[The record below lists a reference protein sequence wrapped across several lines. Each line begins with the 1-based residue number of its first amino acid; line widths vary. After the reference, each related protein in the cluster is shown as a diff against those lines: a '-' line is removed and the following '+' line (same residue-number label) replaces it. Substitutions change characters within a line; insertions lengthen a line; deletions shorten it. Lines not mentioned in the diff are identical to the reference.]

1 MNKKMNTHELKSIL
15 LRSPDEVSDLIKTAA
30 HTHRLQVL
38 ALLVDGPKKFSFLL
52 DVAKLSK
59 TALANHLTRL
69 MNKGFAERY
78 ERGIYQITKDGQN
91 FLEAVAT
98 FYIDSKAREL
108 THIKKI
114 KSQYSKGYEAIEN
127 PMDEKTVTNPPQIG
141 DAWLT
146 YLGAVTGVLKSLGV
160 DCDVVDIGGYSGYTF
175 LVNVARGMTCA
186 SGPTAHSAW
195 EEIHKGTERL
205 GWKLKSFGDERPF
218 PLSEE
223 ITPEDRKRAWN
234 LFKLVKKE
242 IDENGRPV
250 VVWGLPV
257 PEYGIVIGYK
267 GDSYLAST
275 VRRFIGKPETPIRF
289 DALQSPGCLEAI
301 FFVEKI
307 PIPEEKDKNA
317 IKRALEMAEGKF
329 VRKGYVTGPSAYEE
343 WATVL
348 ERGEPDKVDY
358 LGNSYVGA
366 CIHDARGI
374 AKHFLERLA
383 KKYANT
389 PKAAFLLKAAEEYGK
404 AEKLLNQFMNIFPFA
419 HTGEMPLEKRKKGAE
434 ILRAVK
440 EHEVEAIAYM
450 REAYFK
456 WQ

>member
-1 MNKKMNTHELKSIL
+1 MNKKMNSHELKSIL

-38 ALLVDGPKKFSFLL
+38 ALLVDGPKEFSFLL
-52 DVAKLSK
+52 DIIKLSK
-59 TALANHLTRL
+59 TALANHLTQL

-78 ERGIYQITKDGQN
+78 ERGTYQITKDGQS

-98 FYIDSKAREL
+98 FYMGSKAREL
-108 THIKKI
+108 SHIKKI
-114 KSQYSKGYEAIEN
+114 KTQYSKGYEAIEN
-127 PMDEKTVTNPPQIG
+127 LIDEKTVTNPPQIE

-146 YLGAVTGVLKSLGV
+146 YVGAVAGVLKSLGT
-160 DCDVVDIGGYSGYTF
+160 DCDVVDVGGYSGYTF
-175 LVNVARGMTCA
+175 LVNVAKGMTCP
-186 SGPTAHSAW
+186 SGPTAHQAW
-195 EEIHKGTERL
+195 EEIHRGTESL
-205 GWKLKSFGDERPF
+205 GWKLKFFSDERPF
-218 PLSEE
+218 PLLEE
-223 ITPEDRKRAWN
+223 VTPEDRKRARK
-234 LFKLVKKE
+234 LFELVKKE
-242 IDENGRPV
+242 IDENDRSV

-275 VRRFIGKPETPIRF
+275 VRRFIGKPETPVRY

-301 FFVEKI
+301 FFVKKI

-317 IKRALEMAEGKF
+317 IKRALEMAEGRF

-343 WATVL
+343 WASIL
-348 ERGEPDKVDY
+348 EKGESDKVDY

-366 CIHDARGI
+366 CIHDARRI

-404 AEKLLNQFMNIFPFA
+404 AEKLLNQFVNIFPFA
-419 HTGEMPLEKRKKGAE
+419 HTGEMSLEKRKKGAE

-440 EHEVEAIAYM
+440 KYEVEAIAYM